1 MKRRDQIWW
10 AEFTDQD
17 HRESEQ
23 NRVKSQGVKQ
33 KRCGPED
40 LIQWIVYAIS
50 SLARSFIER
59 TQLLQEWLRG
69 RSWNIMEEKYSETGC

>member
-1 MKRRDQIWW
+1 M
-10 AEFTDQD
+10 
-17 HRESEQ
+17 
-23 NRVKSQGVKQ
+23 KQ

-40 LIQWIVYAIS
+40 LIQWIVYAIG

-59 TQLLQEWLRG
+59 TQLLQVWLRG